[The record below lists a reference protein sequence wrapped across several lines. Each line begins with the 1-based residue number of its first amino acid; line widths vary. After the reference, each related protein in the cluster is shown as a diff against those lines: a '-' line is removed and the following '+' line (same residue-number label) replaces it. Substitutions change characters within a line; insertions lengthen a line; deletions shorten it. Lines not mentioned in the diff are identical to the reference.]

1 MKSKLIT
8 ALGLSLIVANV
19 QAAAVSADAKK
30 DGGTAKAAE
39 TNSALKS
46 DSDKLSYTIGADIG
60 ENLKSQN
67 IDVNPSVVS
76 KGLTDALTGQKLLMT
91 KEQMQETISNL
102 QKKLV
107 EEQKKKF
114 EESSQKNASAGK
126 AFLEKNKA
134 QKGVVTLPS
143 GLQYKI
149 VDEGKGASPTEND
162 FVTVDYEGKL
172 TNGEV
177 FDSSYQRGKPVQFKV
192 SQVIT
197 GWQEALQ
204 KMKSGATWELFIPPE
219 LAYGERGL
227 GGPIGPNET
236 LVFKVHLIS
245 IDKEAKDNAPADKTA
260 EEATKTEAAK

>member
-1 MKSKLIT
+1 MKKKLIT
-8 ALGLSLIVANV
+8 ALGLGIMAVNV
-19 QAAAVSADAKK
+19 QAADINKDASQENANKQANN
-30 DGGTAKAAE
+30 TV
-39 TNSALKS
+39 LKTEG
-46 DSDKLSYTIGADIG
+46 DKLSYTIGADIG

-67 IDVNPSVVS
+67 LNVNPSLVAQ
-76 KGLTDALTGQKLLMT
+76 GITDALSGKPMLMS
-91 KEQMQETISNL
+91 KEQMQETIASL

-114 EESSQKNASAGK
+114 EEASSKNTQEGK
-126 AFLEKNKA
+126 TFLNENKDK
-134 QKGVVTLPS
+134 KGITVLPS
-143 GLQYKI
+143 GLQYKVI
-149 VDEGKGASPTEND
+149 EAGKGKSPSESD

-172 TNGEV
+172 VNGEV

-204 KMKSGATWELFIPPE
+204 KMKPGATWELFIPPE

-236 LVFKVHLIS
+236 LIFKVHLIS
-245 IDKEAKDNAPADKTA
+245 VDKENKN
-260 EEATKTEAAK
+260 KTES

>member
-8 ALGLSLIVANV
+8 ALGLSLIAVNV
-19 QAAAVSADAKK
+19 QAADVNADAKK
-30 DGGTAKAAE
+30 NNATAAE
-39 TNSALKS
+39 TNSVLKS

-67 IDVNPSVVS
+67 IDVNPNMVS
-76 KGLTDALTGQKLLMT
+76 KGITDALTGQKLLMT

-114 EESSQKNASAGK
+114 EESSQKNAKSGK
-126 AFLEKNKA
+126 AFLEKNKTE
-134 QKGVVTLPS
+134 KGVVTLPS

-149 VDEGKGASPTEND
+149 VDEGKGPSPAESD

-204 KMKSGATWELFIPPE
+204 KMKQGATWELYIPSE

-245 IDKEAKDNAPADKTA
+245 IDKESKENAASNKTA
-260 EEATKTEAAK
+260 DAGKTEAAK